1 MKPLAPLLSLVLA
14 CCSGSPPNL
23 RVVPENT
30 LAPALRLGPREIV
43 LNGARHF
50 YRVAGPAVLTIP
62 PVVFLHGGPGQG
74 SEHFDG
80 LAGPFMERDLRMVYF
95 DQRGAGASERPASG
109 DYSPTTMVEDI
120 AALQR
125 ELGVSKLAFIGHS
138 FGAVLALEYAAK
150 YPEQVSHVIIVDGLW
165 DTSLQCR
172 LRLEVFA
179 THRPETYARVRGD
192 SIRPDGTR
200 RNDCDLELRGRAMLG
215 AERQQYEMQ
224 AMFPDPSVAA
234 RMDSVSSARNA
245 RNTGEASQA
254 LLPSLSRYR
263 FTAFARLTMPGL
275 VIAGKLDHGGAMS
288 ASLRELARLLPNSRF
303 VEFEHSGHFPYL
315 DEPDRFAKAV
325 SAFIRTR

>member
-1 MKPLAPLLSLVLA
+1 MKRRVSFLALLAACTTGPPPSIRLVPESQLAP
-14 CCSGSPPNL
+14 GM
-23 RVVPENT
+23 
-30 LAPALRLGPREIV
+30 RLGAHEVV
-43 LNGARHF
+43 LNGARQF
-50 YRVAGPAVLTIP
+50 YRVAGPAVVSTP

-74 SEHFDG
+74 SAHFDG
-80 LAGPFMERDLRMVYF
+80 LAGPFMERDLRMVYY

-109 DYSPTTMVEDI
+109 DYALTTMVEDI
-120 AALQR
+120 EALR
-125 ELGVSKLAFIGHS
+125 HELSVPQLALIGHS

-150 YPEQVSHVIIVDGLW
+150 YPDQVSHLIIVDGLW

-179 THRPETYARVRGD
+179 ARRPETYARVRGD
-192 SIRPDGTR
+192 SIRRDGTR
-200 RNDCDLELRGRAMLG
+200 RNDCDLELRGRGMLG
-215 AERQQYEMQ
+215 AERQQYEMEV
-224 AMFPDPSVAA
+224 MFPDPSVAA